1 MKKREK
7 MNKRVFTLFMAL
19 AVGVTAMAQDD
30 YVTLRGHVSDADS
43 REGLPAVTVYVAEQ
57 AIYTQTND
65 DGDYVLKVPA
75 AHSQGSVVYALMGY
89 HRDTVA
95 LSAAMRKPN
104 VQLRSDGGR
113 WLKEVSVTEYS
124 PKAVRKLLKDA
135 VARIPQNY
143 ETDSVVGSW
152 FYRDVRLM
160 NGELF
165 LFDEMVFD
173 ALRVGYDKHHKLKK
187 LNNRKGPYGAVL
199 IDYKRPIES
208 NYTTIRHD
216 RLLLCDTG
224 YVSRV
229 TNGMADNYIAYSEH
243 EVLFDPV
250 EVPNTQAYLA
260 DRYVKK
266 AKNLQMHEIV
276 DADGKEYYV
285 ITRDL
290 DVSQKNMI
298 QLKQSVRI
306 TIAKG
311 SLAIVSYEESQYF
324 MMHPYFPLKQVFKQ
338 AGVDSIAYE
347 THNTYHYGQMGGRY
361 TLTSYTRHEHTYLFC
376 AENSPLGARRQH
388 MEKRCTCVLTGQ
400 HKEGA
405 SFLHNNVIQEPGG
418 ELVTNRRADHKQYDE
433 SFWQQYN
440 YIPLE
445 SSIRQK
451 LEQKLKK

>member
-1 MKKREK
+1 MRKI
-7 MNKRVFTLFMAL
+7 AL
-19 AVGVTAMAQDD
+19 AFSFYLLVFSFAQAQEN
-30 YVTLRGHVSDADS
+30 YLTLRGRVTDAETK
-43 REGLPAVTVYVAEQ
+43 EGLPAVTVYLASQ
-57 AIYTQTND
+57 AVYTQTNS
-65 DGDYVLKVPA
+65 DGQYVLKVPDSLA
-75 AHSQGSVVYALMGY
+75 QGSVVYALMGY
-89 HRDTVA
+89 HRDTV
-95 LSAAMRKPN
+95 LLAAAQLKPN
-104 VQLRSDGGR
+104 RALRSDGGR
-113 WLKEVSVTEYS
+113 WLREVSVTEYS
-124 PKAVRKLLKDA
+124 PKAVRKLLMDA
-135 VARIPQNY
+135 VDRIPQNY
-143 ETDSVVGSW
+143 ETDSMVGTW

-250 EVPNTQAYLA
+250 EVPNTQANLA

-285 ITRDL
+285 ITKDL
-290 DVSQKNMI
+290 DMAQKNMI
-298 QLKQSVRI
+298 TLRQSVRI
-306 TIAKG
+306 TIAK
-311 SLAIVSYEESQYF
+311 SNLAIVSYEESQYF

-347 THNTYHYGQMGGRY
+347 THNTYHYGQVGGRY

-418 ELVTNRRADHKQYDE
+418 VLVTNRHADHKQYDE
-433 SFWQQYN
+433 AFWQQYN
-440 YIPLE
+440 FIPLE
-445 SSIRQK
+445 ASIRQK